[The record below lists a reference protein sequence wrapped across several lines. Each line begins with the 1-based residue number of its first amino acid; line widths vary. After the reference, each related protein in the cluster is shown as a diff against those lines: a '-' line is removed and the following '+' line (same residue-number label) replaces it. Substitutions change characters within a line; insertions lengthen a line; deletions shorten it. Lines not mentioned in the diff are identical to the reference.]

1 MRFWKKRL
9 QRVAAMVCS
18 VALLASMMPTA
29 AFAEGPT
36 PTPTA
41 SVENATPTPSPDPA
55 ASAEPTVSPEPTVE
69 PTQAPEGTAVP
80 TAQPTPTPEGT
91 AVPAESAASDAESTV
106 EPSAEPTAQPTEQ
119 PAEEAAPSEQPQ
131 SDATAPESSANSDV
145 ETYGGWHDW
154 DDDWWEDHFPDW
166 GEDWDKGYYVWN
178 VANITR
184 KHNGGYELERVY
196 HDDVNNPDHVSVYV
210 SDQENGPYEMIA
222 PHERAWEGRQWVAR
236 NERFIKIVPEKG
248 YYVKYAVVAC
258 DYLGGYGCTVLA
270 DGDGYGTSTEPGDA
284 SIILVADE
292 SNHFYDHD
300 DLAGTSVERFPY
312 HVFIEL
318 AECPDPAYVVY
329 DAGEA
334 GGEQVTA
341 AMLDGAIVSNDNG
354 GIINNRNKTD
364 VAFSFEDNPENYEVL
379 APTKNMVRVGNKTY
393 EFVGWKLQY
402 YSDDIDD
409 VDDAFDMED
418 ETNQEPTTVQPD
430 GKIDLYAHA
439 KLTAQWEEVE
449 GPVVQPGAPVTV
461 NVYLDGDPVKVTRN
475 DQYIDLSL
483 ASTTDNPAVNVTPEG
498 SYQCT
503 YDYLTYNCADLQ
515 FTVNNSYVLQAVQA
529 DLVYGESGSKGVT
542 TEKDTTKVDNVQGGS
557 IVNIYLATPYSVE
570 YYVDG
575 ELSETDE
582 TTYTVDNTAD
592 LPENG
597 GLPSEDDPDSEG
609 MQDASTVVWKMDP
622 INDTIT
628 LKATDDLNAW
638 YPKWKN
644 GEVAGKIISGSLAL
658 SAILSDKDTYT
669 VEDNTIKFFGTAQ
682 HKSVEL
688 TKEITSIQ
696 RGNETYTVETIPDG
710 TLKVNDVI
718 TYEITV
724 TNTGNVALNGL
735 TVTDKFEGAGTPSSV
750 VIKDGNGESVGAW
763 NNKVWTVEDV
773 ALEKGESVVYTYT
786 YTVDEADMGNTIKNT
801 AAVTGEDGVNGKDTE
816 ETPAVENPDPV
827 VDVEK
832 EVTQIMRG
840 DTGITNNVGEDN
852 KLKVGDVIT
861 YKVTVSNKG
870 NTTLTDLTVT
880 DTFNGSAQP
889 ENGKNNQFA
898 LNWEPK
904 EDGGWL
910 GSFKFGKFEA
920 GSSSYTT
927 YNYTVTEADMGKTIT
942 NTVSVVDENGV
953 KDEDKDTPQYP
964 VEKAEPRVTVDKTY
978 TAMRGDE
985 QVPDGENLQVGDKI
999 TYQITV
1005 ENTGNVTLKKLIV
1018 TDTFTGAGELENFT
1032 MDPDAGT
1039 KYKWTISD
1047 LAVGK
1052 DWTVTYTYTVIEAD
1066 LGNTIT
1072 NTAVVSGDAD
1082 GKDDDPPTLP
1092 VEDESD
1098 AVAFDKKLTQIKRG
1112 NQTISAADISNDTML
1127 QAGDVLTYTITVK
1140 NTGNVTVN
1148 DLTISDTFNGTG
1160 DQPQGGFNWTGK
1172 AGAWTGNVAVGP
1184 LPAGQ
1189 TTTYEYTYT
1198 VVDTDKGAT
1207 LKNEATL
1214 RIDEEYA
1221 GSVVNENV
1229 VADPSVTVD
1238 KTYTVM
1244 RDGKT
1249 VEVSNDNPLKVGDA
1263 ITYTITVTNDG
1274 NIALENLTVTDNL
1287 NGKGEQPTGESITWT
1302 KDEEG
1307 WNGQAEIASMDVGQ
1321 IFTFTYTYTVAE
1333 ADLGSDNQP
1342 GSIKNTAVVNGGGL
1356 PEGGSEGETNTPV
1369 EPAGTV
1375 VVFDKKLTQIERGD
1389 ETITDIDSNT
1399 ALEVGDTLTYTITVT
1414 NNGNYTLTDL
1424 DIIDTF
1430 NGMGDEPTG
1439 SFTWEGEAGNR
1450 TATAK
1455 IESMGVGQVFT
1466 YNYTY
1471 TVQLEDVG
1479 KTLTNT
1485 AQLLR
1490 GDETLGGGKTENPAP
1505 KAPAYLFEKALTQIV
1520 RDGEPLNLDRIDDDT
1535 MLKSGDE
1542 ITYTITVTNN
1552 GNVALN
1558 DLEITDT
1565 FNGLGDKPQGGSIT
1579 WDGTAGEG
1587 SWYSKTEMNL
1597 PVGQTT
1603 TYTYTYTVVQQD
1615 GAVDAVKDNVLKNV
1629 ATVSGAGLPQEIDP
1643 NDPTPPTDTD
1653 SRTVEND
1660 KITMQIAD
1668 ITTYMGGES
1677 GFDGAVGLDGEA
1689 DQSTSLPEPGFY
1701 LTLPDEINAELTY
1714 AIGESDPNKVVDL
1727 SQYITIEAKDGAG
1740 VAHTWT
1746 LDKYGTDV
1754 STALEDGRERYIY
1767 KINGEGDNAPIRVEF
1782 RDENGKRVTNDTF
1795 TADDALAANY
1805 TMTIYLGDV
1814 KVETIDF
1821 VINIPTSKDDLTTV
1835 RTYHC
1840 GFDKDESDEAATLT
1854 IRHTDEA
1861 VVTDA
1866 VSSIAEALKDETKQD
1881 QFLVEVQN
1889 DQDFN
1894 INEADGAS
1902 GVSVDVKNVHLLAD
1916 ELEPLEE
1923 EAGLVQTAQE
1933 KAGFASSG
1941 TDAHYLDLVDAE
1953 NGNAWLTAE
1962 QEVTVYWP
1970 YPAGTDKNTNFELF
1984 HYEGMDRDATGETV
1998 APTKM
2003 EIVKGDTGL
2012 TFKTDNFSPFVLV
2025 WDTTTSTGG
2034 GDNSSNDNN
2043 NSNTNNTNDQTTTVN
2058 VTNEAPAPAAPT
2070 AATVPQT
2077 SDDMPVGALTAAAAA
2092 AAAALVVLLVVRKR
2106 RHGKD

>member
-840 DTGITNNVGEDN
+840 DTDITNNVGEDN

-1127 QAGDVLTYTITVK
+1127 QAGDVLTYTIAVK

>member
-80 TAQPTPTPEGT
+80 TAQPTPTLEGT

-840 DTGITNNVGEDN
+840 DTDITNNVGEDN